1 MSKAQSVSVTA
12 TSVST
17 LSPSSQPAF
26 MSAPTSNG
34 LPASLRARH
43 IPSPLSLQNGNLNR
57 ERSFNTVVAST
68 DTPSP
73 NAGQLKSP
81 ATPGFQQP
89 SPIPSVTKF
98 GLQPPSTG
106 SSLASP
112 APSFSPS
119 NFSDRDRDAS
129 PASALTGHTS
139 LSTNNVTS
147 PHPWVTNVRHESL
160 DIPRKNSVDGAPPRQ
175 SSD

>member
-1 MSKAQSVSVTA
+1 MTA
-12 TSVST
+12 ASVST
-17 LSPSSQPAF
+17 PSPSSQPASR
-26 MSAPTSNG
+26 SAPTPNG

-43 IPSPLSLQNGNLNR
+43 IPSPLSIQNGNLNR
-57 ERSFNTVVAST
+57 ERSHNTVVSST

-81 ATPGFQQP
+81 VSPGFQQS

-106 SSLASP
+106 GSSASP
-112 APSFSPS
+112 VPSFSPS
-119 NFSDRDRDAS
+119 NLSDRDKDAS
-129 PASALTGHTS
+129 PASAMTGRTS
-139 LSTNNVTS
+139 VSTNNVAS
-147 PHPWVTNVRHESL
+147 PHPWVTNVRQGSS
-160 DIPRKNSVDGAPPRQ
+160 DTPRKNSIDSVPPRQ